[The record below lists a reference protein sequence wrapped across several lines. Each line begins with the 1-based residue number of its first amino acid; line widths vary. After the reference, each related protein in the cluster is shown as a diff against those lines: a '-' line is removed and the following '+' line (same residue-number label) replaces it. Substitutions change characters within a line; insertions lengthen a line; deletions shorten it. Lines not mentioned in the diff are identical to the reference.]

1 MASKSQGVQ
10 TIVKDCLVDLPFFA
24 KFDVQELDFLE
35 KKLEMKRYIKGEFV
49 FREGEPG
56 TFMGFVVKG
65 TLEVVKENA
74 KGQLKRLVE
83 IKKGLTFGE
92 MALADSYARS
102 ATIMVKEPSELL
114 ILTRDKL
121 DEICARNPEVGIK
134 ILQGVA
140 RLLSLNLRRTSGILS
155 DYLER

>member
-1 MASKSQGVQ
+1 MATRGQGVQ

-24 KFDVQELDFLE
+24 KFDSQELDVLE
-35 KKLEMKRYIKGEFV
+35 KNLELKRYIKGEFV

-65 TLEVVKENA
+65 SLEVVKENK

-92 MALADSYARS
+92 MALADNYARS

-121 DEICARNPEVGIK
+121 DEICGRHPEIGIK
-134 ILQGVA
+134 ILQGVS
-140 RLLSLNLRRTSGILS
+140 RLLSLNLRRTSGALS